1 MGRVSG
7 THGEAWALDLVEAAG
22 LIVAGELKPSEL
34 VASTLA
40 RLEAVEPFV
49 HAFVSADAERALR
62 EAREQDDRPG
72 GPLRGIPVAIKDIF
86 DVAGTPTC
94 CGSAILQEAAPAR
107 EDAAAV
113 ARLRAAGAVVVG
125 KTTTHELACGVY
137 TPPTRNPWDLER
149 SPGGSSGGSA
159 AAVAAGAAL
168 GAIGSD
174 TGGSIRIPAAHCGLV
189 GVKPTYGRVSRA
201 GALALSWSLDHVGPL
216 TRTVEDAALLLFVL
230 AGADPRDPTT
240 LSRPSLPQPLLPSE
254 DDIGNLRVAVL
265 RQPPF
270 APLAH
275 EAAGALDSAI
285 ALLAAEGVQI
295 EEASVPE
302 LKQTLAA
309 EFAIV
314 AAEAAS
320 YHETRLARSPELIG
334 DDVRGLLET
343 GLLLP
348 ASLYLRAQRTRRA
361 IQQSIAHTL
370 VTARLDALLAPTV
383 PAPAQRHDQLEY
395 DFDGESE
402 SVIESLVRTTSPFN
416 LAGLPA
422 VAVPTGLGAWRLP
435 GSVQIVARPFDES
448 TALRL
453 ARAIER
459 GAVPSGRPRA
469 LEAALATPV

>member
-1 MGRVSG
+1 VSG
-7 THGEAWALDLVEAAG
+7 AHGDAWALDLVEAAG
-22 LIVAGELKPSEL
+22 LIAAGELKPSEL
-34 VASTLA
+34 VASALA

-49 HAFVSADAERALR
+49 RAFVSVDAERALR
-62 EAREQDDRPG
+62 EARDQDDRPG

-94 CGSAILQEAAPAR
+94 CGSAILGEAGPAR
-107 EDAAAV
+107 EDAPAV
-113 ARLRAAGAVVVG
+113 AHLRAAGAVVVG

-159 AAVAAGAAL
+159 AAVAAGAVL

-216 TRTVEDAALLLFVL
+216 ARTVEDAALLLSVL
-230 AGADPRDPTT
+230 AGADPGDRTT
-240 LSRPSLPQPLLPSE
+240 LGRPSLPQPLLPA
-254 DDIGNLRVAVL
+254 DDDVGSLRVGLL
-265 RQPPF
+265 RQRPF
-270 APLAH
+270 APLAS
-275 EAAGALDSAI
+275 EAACALDSAI

-295 EEASVPE
+295 ETTLVPE
-302 LKQTLAA
+302 LEQTLAA

-320 YHETRLARSPELIG
+320 YHETRLARSPHLIG

-361 IQQSIAHTL
+361 IQQSIAQTF
-370 VTARLDALLAPTV
+370 TAQRLDALLAPTV

-395 DFDGESE
+395 DFDGEAE
-402 SVIESLVRTTSPFN
+402 SVIESLVRTTAPFN

-422 VAVPTGLGAWRLP
+422 VAVPTGLGASGLP
-435 GSVQIVARPFDES
+435 GSVQVVARPFDES

-453 ARAIER
+453 ARAIGR
-459 GAVPSGRPRA
+459 GVARFGPPPA